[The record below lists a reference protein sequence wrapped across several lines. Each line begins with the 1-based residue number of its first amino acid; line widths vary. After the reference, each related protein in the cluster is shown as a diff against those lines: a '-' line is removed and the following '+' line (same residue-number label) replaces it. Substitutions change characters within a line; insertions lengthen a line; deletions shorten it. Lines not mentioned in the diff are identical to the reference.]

1 MSKLGAISKAGSVNE
16 RLLSL
21 YVLPST
27 AQDHFTTFGNVMRT
41 VMRTLTT
48 SI

>member
-41 VMRTLTT
+41 LTT